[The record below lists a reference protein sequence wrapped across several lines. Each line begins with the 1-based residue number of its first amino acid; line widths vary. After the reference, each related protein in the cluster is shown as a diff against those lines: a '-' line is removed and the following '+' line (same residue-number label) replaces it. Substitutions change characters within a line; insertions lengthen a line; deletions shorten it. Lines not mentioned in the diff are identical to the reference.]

1 MIPAFAGPSRGP
13 VFIAAERDFRPYT
26 VAVEALLA
34 IGNQFRRLVET
45 VQDVTLFCVTVLRS
59 AFRPP
64 YYWHEVLEQIHFAM
78 IGSLGIVMFSAL
90 VAGQALAIQLGREL
104 SRTGTKSELGHMMVI
119 SVVRA
124 LGPVLTGMV
133 VASRMSAGIT
143 AELGAMRSSDQI
155 DAMVAFGTDPI
166 KRLVAPRMIGLVIAL
181 PVLTIL
187 GDALGVIGG
196 GFVGLGYHLPLRSY
210 YIGVYKY
217 LTPSNLLV
225 GMIKP
230 FFFAILI
237 ATVACWKGF
246 TSAGGAK
253 GVGVSTTQSVVISSV
268 GILVTDFIC
277 TKLVFRILQW

>member
-1 MIPAFAGPSRGP
+1 MIRKLGRLVTLSM
-13 VFIAAERDFRPYT
+13 IPYT
-26 VAVEALLA
+26 VAVEALLV
-34 IGNQFRRLVET
+34 IGNQLRRLVET
-45 VQDVTLFCVTVLRS
+45 VQDVVLFCVTVLKS

-64 YYWHEVLEQIHFAM
+64 FYRHEILEQVHFALV
-78 IGSLGIVMFSAL
+78 GSLGIVMFSSL

-104 SRTGTKSELGHMMVI
+104 TRTGTKSELGHMMVI

-166 KRLVAPRMIGLVIAL
+166 KRLVAPRMIGLLIAL

-196 GFVGLGYHLPLRSY
+196 GFVGLAYHLPLQSY
-210 YIGVYKY
+210 YNGVYKY

-230 FFFAILI
+230 FFFAVLI

-253 GVGVSTTQSVVISSV
+253 GVGVSTTHSVVISSV

-277 TKLVFRILQW
+277 TKLIFRLLQW